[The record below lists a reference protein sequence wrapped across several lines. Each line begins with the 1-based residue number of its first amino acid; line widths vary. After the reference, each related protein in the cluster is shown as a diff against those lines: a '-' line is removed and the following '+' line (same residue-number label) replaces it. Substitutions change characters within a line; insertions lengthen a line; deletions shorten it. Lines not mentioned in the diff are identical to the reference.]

1 MAGGDQRGDSPSS
14 HELSGRLEGILAD
27 GEAPWA
33 RRACKAAALEVRLL
47 APIAA
52 PAIVV
57 YVPNNVLSISTQ
69 IFCGHLGNLELA
81 ASSLGNNGIQ
91 IFAYGLM
98 VCILCRPIDRHL
110 SAVCVYERFRSL
122 LSSSVSSSTTSSQPF
137 LTITI
142 IKGIKQQPQI
152 QIKTPIF
159 ALERFLQVKSTFKYR
174 TLQEIHFSP

>member
-98 VCILCRPIDRHL
+98 TKSILNNILRW
-110 SAVCVYERFRSL
+110 F
-122 LSSSVSSSTTSSQPF
+122 
-137 LTITI
+137 
-142 IKGIKQQPQI
+142 
-152 QIKTPIF
+152 
-159 ALERFLQVKSTFKYR
+159 
-174 TLQEIHFSP
+174 